1 MLPAG
6 DTAKAVFKFVEA
18 AEHLMALRR
27 DETEATKKALAAQI
41 LQYVE
46 RAERL
51 KASKAAT
58 VDFPQA
64 PSTVP
69 NGAAL
74 KKKAAV
80 GAGGVD
86 LAALGVAMASQE
98 LINNTSAA
106 DRSTGALQAATTLL
120 LQAATNARPAE
131 EVAAARAAL
140 LAAAAR
146 AGLTAELTALQI
158 QDGHNASSRRSKL
171 AVMHRVVPRL
181 WVGQFEALRDDCR
194 LLREHGVTH
203 VVSVMSGAKEALPAD
218 LIRGH
223 LHVRVD
229 DTEEEAGSLAASFP
243 SIADFIDG
251 ALSSGGVVFVHCGAG
266 ISRSVTATCAYL
278 VRKYSLSA
286 ADAIGLVRRARPCA
300 SPNEGFVAALERWAA
315 AAWH

>member
-1 MLPAG
+1 MRRAANAANDAASAANGACFTSPTADIAPSRFVRIHISYHLVCCVLPAG

-18 AEHLMALRR
+18 AEHLMALRK
-27 DETEATKKALAAQI
+27 DEMDEATKKALAAQI
-41 LQYVE
+41 LEYVE

-80 GAGGVD
+80 GAGGID
-86 LAALGVAMASQE
+86 LVALDVAMASQE
-98 LINNTSAA
+98 LINNASAA

-140 LAAAAR
+140 LAAAER

-158 QDGHNASSRRSKL
+158 QDGHNTSSSRRSRGT
-171 AVMHRVVPRL
+171 VWEPIS
-181 WVGQFEALRDDCR
+181 FECLR
-194 LLREHGVTH
+194 
-203 VVSVMSGAKEALPAD
+203 
-218 LIRGH
+218 
-223 LHVRVD
+223 
-229 DTEEEAGSLAASFP
+229 
-243 SIADFIDG
+243 
-251 ALSSGGVVFVHCGAG
+251 
-266 ISRSVTATCAYL
+266 
-278 VRKYSLSA
+278 
-286 ADAIGLVRRARPCA
+286 
-300 SPNEGFVAALERWAA
+300 
-315 AAWH
+315 